1 MIAVKKNIDFEFTP
15 AEKQLLKAKGIT
27 QKSVANYAIDE
38 IAVVLNA
45 GPQRAKT
52 LQALFEF
59 QSIPSVG
66 IRFAHDL
73 MLLGYYN
80 LTSLKDKTGS
90 ELLNDYEKAIG
101 CRIDPCVEDQF
112 RLVVHYAN
120 HPGSTQKWWDFTNE
134 RKSFRNKYGYPADR
148 PA

>member
-1 MIAVKKNIDFEFTP
+1 MIAAKKNIDFEFT
-15 AEKQLLKAKGIT
+15 ATEKQLLKGKGIT
-27 QKSVANYAIDE
+27 LKSVANFATDE
-38 IAVVLNA
+38 IAAVIDA
-45 GPQRAKT
+45 SPQRAKT
-52 LQALFEF
+52 LSALFEF

-90 ELLNDYEKAIG
+90 DLLNDYEKAIG
-101 CRIDPCVEDQF
+101 HRIDPCLEDQF
-112 RLVVHYAN
+112 RLIVHYAN
-120 HPGSTQKWWDFTNE
+120 HPDSTKKWWDFTNE
-134 RKSFRNKYGYPADR
+134 RKTFRNKHGYPADR